1 MARAGVHGRLGGGE
15 RQVGDERQGLR
26 SEGKA
31 LKVGVEG
38 VCCHVTELGFRLHIS
53 AHEDA
58 ESMTYKIVLGS

>member
-1 MARAGVHGRLGGGE
+1 M
-15 RQVGDERQGLR
+15 GDERQGLR

-38 VCCHVTELGFRLHIS
+38 VRCHVTELGFRLHIS